1 MAELE
6 AIFGWQR
13 RDDGGALHP
22 RRGSAPA
29 GARRD
34 AQACER
40 PVNKLLFPHLAGKL
54 PAPCKKQS
62 EIRCLIFEWCG
73 REDSN
78 LHGLPR

>member
-1 MAELE
+1 MER
-6 AIFGWQR
+6 G
-13 RDDGGALHP
+13 DDGSALHP
-22 RRGSAPA
+22 CRRSAPA

-40 PVNKLLFPHLAGKL
+40 PVNKRYPHLAGEL

-62 EIRCLIFEWCG
+62 EIRDLIFEWCG